1 MAKAMGHGTAKKW
14 FTMKAMKA
22 TKATKVTKA
31 MKATISYKPG
41 LTGSAVDL

>member
-22 TKATKVTKA
+22 TKATKA